1 MSTIESQAGP
11 IDAYRRTRTPD
22 VQLPGVTSTLNTPGL
37 AITPV
42 ASEGMQTAESL
53 LQAFSSINGASAAIV
68 RQRNQARAEAD
79 RQAVID
85 KQNQH
90 EIDTA
95 ERGQANINAG
105 VDLPAML
112 SGIESGTIKP
122 NEGES
127 VAEAARRLALDGTD
141 GLSEVSKDQ
150 RLARLSDNL
159 ASALQNRVDKNVNL
173 AKSENVYLAI
183 NRIEGSTD
191 PTDGYDAVQA
201 IRKINPDIS
210 EPIATAEVGKQWL
223 DYAVANHDTKAL
235 EAAKKF
241 LGDKMQTEQAIAQ
254 SRYDAEVQR
263 RENRSLQELQADVG
277 KMLDANAP
285 YSTVRA
291 FIAERGKALGVD
303 VHALGREVDTEHAVL
318 HNRRDANESEAE
330 QQAKKAAADA
340 VATQIIAGDF
350 EKAMSA
356 ANDAGV
362 PPAFRLNLLDN
373 IDSYKNQ
380 QRIRKDQ
387 AQSQILDQTADEVS
401 RNILAGD
408 FAGAKKAALSAKD
421 LPARMILGLF
431 DKADAHEEEAKRE
444 AVRDLMVQQRAAHT
458 EAAAAR
464 ASTFVDNGLANL
476 IQDFQYALPDDS
488 EHTITAKK
496 LREQAMAGKFAQI
509 AEANKGNPE
518 TALELQMKA
527 ASDNA
532 YYPPAWKQLI
542 EGAGAKTSI
551 NAIAGTKDGKLPT
564 DVLNGYQFFKQMT
577 ARAPGLLD
585 SMNIS
590 SRTKELF
597 SAAMELEKM
606 PAVGSDPMTA
616 LTTAANVVDDPG
628 TFLDTVKMGAIAAKL
643 DITSQR
649 DIEVA
654 REAAPLARIL
664 TRIGKTPADAVDQA
678 VEQVKKNRIEINGWS
693 TRLGNVPPGMK
704 YQFADAAEMK
714 LKDFA
719 GTLADTGVDHRDL
732 AMRYNSGTDLWEIVN
747 RHTGLSVPT
756 NNPDTTFFRTE
767 QLLQD
772 ATTRKEDAAKAEFI
786 KRQNDRRATD
796 FRFDYKGPNRGF

>member
-22 VQLPGVTSTLNTPGL
+22 VQLPGVTGTLNTPGL

-68 RQRNQARAEAD
+68 RQRNQMQADAD
-79 RQAVID
+79 RQAALD
-85 KQNQH
+85 KQHQH

-95 ERGQANINAG
+95 ERGAANINAG
-105 VDLPAML
+105 VDLPAL
-112 SGIESGTIKP
+112 VSGIEAGTIKP

-127 VAEAARRLALDGTD
+127 VADAAKRLALDGTD
-141 GLSEVSKDQ
+141 GLSQVSKDQ
-150 RLARLSDNL
+150 RLTRLSDNL
-159 ASALQNRVDKNVNL
+159 AAALQNRVDRNIKTARAENATL
-173 AKSENVYLAI
+173 AVR
-183 NRIEGSTD
+183 RIEGSTD
-191 PTDGYDAVQA
+191 PADGHDTVAA
-201 IRKINPDIS
+201 IRKIDPDIT
-210 EPIATAEVGKQWL
+210 ETVAIAEVGKQWL
-223 DYAVANHDTKAL
+223 DYAVANNDPKAL

-254 SRYDAEVQR
+254 SNYDANEQR
-263 RENRSLQELQADVG
+263 KLNSRLNELKSDVG

-318 HNRRDANESEAE
+318 HNRRDAAITDQKRTTAEAE
-330 QQAKKAAADA
+330 QQAKKEAADA
-340 VATQIIAGDF
+340 VAAQIIAGDF
-350 EKAMSA
+350 EKATTA
-356 ANDAGV
+356 ANDASV
-362 PPAFRLNLLDN
+362 PPAFRLNLLDQ
-373 IDSYKNQ
+373 IDSYKNRE
-380 QRIRKDQ
+380 RIRGDQ
-387 AQSQILDQTADEVS
+387 AQSQVLDQTADEVAS
-401 RNILAGD
+401 NILAGD
-408 FAGAKKAALSAKD
+408 FAGAKNAALSAKD

-444 AVRDLMVQQRAAHT
+444 AARTLMVQQKSAHE
-458 EAAAAR
+458 EAAASQA
-464 ASTFVDNGLANL
+464 ATFVDNGLANL
-476 IQDFQYALPDDS
+476 IQDTKYTLPDGS
-488 EHTITAKK
+488 VHTITAKE
-496 LREQAMAGKFAQI
+496 LREQAMSDKFAQI
-509 AEANKGNPE
+509 AQDNQGDPE
-518 TALELQMKA
+518 RTIGLQMKA
-527 ASDNA
+527 AADNA

-551 NAIAGTKDGKLPT
+551 NAIAGSKDGKLPT
-564 DVLNGYQFFKQMT
+564 DVLNGYQLYKQMT
-577 ARAPGLLD
+577 ARAPGLLE
-585 SMNIS
+585 SMS
-590 SRTKELF
+590 LTSRTKELF
-597 SAAMELEKM
+597 AAAMELEKI
-606 PAVGSDPMTA
+606 PAVGADPMTA

-628 TFLDTVKMGAIAAKL
+628 TFLDSVKMSAIAAKL

-664 TRIGKTPADAVDQA
+664 TRIGKTPADAVAQA

-756 NNPDTTFFRTE
+756 NDPDTTFFRTE

-772 ATTRKEDAAKAEFI
+772 ATTRKEDAAKAEFMR
-786 KRQNDRRATD
+786 RQSARSI
-796 FRFDYKGPNRGF
+796 PRGYGYR